1 MSDDNASPG
10 EELMRNWRRLSGL
23 PGGKRLFSWIVGR
36 TAPYTGTLGARVLEL
51 EPGHVRVELRDRHRV
66 RNHLRSVHAVALINL
81 GEVASGLAT
90 LSGLPASVRGIVVG
104 LSAEY
109 LKKARG
115 RLEAECR
122 SQAGEVTARVEHRAE
137 AFIRDEAG
145 DIVAKVTARW
155 LLAPRQQSAAA
166 APARKVAAGG

>member
-10 EELMRNWRRLSGL
+10 EKLLQNWRRLRGW

-36 TAPYTGTLGARVLEL
+36 TAPYTGTLGARVTHL
-51 EPGHVRVELRDRHRV
+51 EPGHVRVELEDRHRV
-66 RNHLRSVHAVALINL
+66 RNHLESVHAVALVNL

-90 LSGLPASVRGIVVG
+90 LSGLPSSVRGIVVG

-115 RLEAECR
+115 RLVAECESR
-122 SQAGEVTARVEHRAE
+122 VEEVVERVEHRAE

-145 DIVAKVTARW
+145 EVVAKVTARW
-155 LLAPRQQSAAA
+155 LLEPRRMPAIEAAPRAAA
-166 APARKVAAGG
+166 VG